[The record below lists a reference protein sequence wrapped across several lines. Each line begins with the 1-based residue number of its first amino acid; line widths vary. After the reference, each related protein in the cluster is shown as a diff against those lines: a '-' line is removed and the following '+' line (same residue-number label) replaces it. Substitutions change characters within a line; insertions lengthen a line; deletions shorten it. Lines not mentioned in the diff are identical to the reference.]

1 MPCAFCL
8 YAQPLSAKERHV
20 ILPIVMAT
28 FIMQSV
34 AFILRHH
41 KFIQLSIFS
50 YTQRSNTFRS
60 NVYCLIAPK
69 TTYLKDL
76 TQSIGRYVGLS
87 KQDLGLR
94 VLDAQVVSLL
104 SAEFLASKD
113 GGQAPH
119 VEGSMT
125 I

>member
-1 MPCAFCL
+1 M
-8 YAQPLSAKERHV
+8 
-20 ILPIVMAT
+20 
-28 FIMQSV
+28 
-34 AFILRHH
+34 
-41 KFIQLSIFS
+41 
-50 YTQRSNTFRS
+50 
-60 NVYCLIAPK
+60 

-76 TQSIGRYVGLS
+76 TQSIGRYGGFS

-104 SAEFLASKD
+104 GAEFLASKD

-119 VEGSMT
+119 VKGSMP